1 VEEASA
7 AARAMHEQAGELS
20 RQVNFFRFGE
30 EAVAQVAV
38 AKPKAAE
45 IMAETEAV
53 FAAVRQSAPAP
64 ARRAAP
70 ETADSGVWK
79 EF

>member
-1 VEEASA
+1 V
-7 AARAMHEQAGELS
+7 L
-20 RQVNFFRFGE
+20 
-30 EAVAQVAV
+30 
-38 AKPKAAE
+38 
-45 IMAETEAV
+45 AETEAV

-64 ARRAAP
+64 ARRPSP